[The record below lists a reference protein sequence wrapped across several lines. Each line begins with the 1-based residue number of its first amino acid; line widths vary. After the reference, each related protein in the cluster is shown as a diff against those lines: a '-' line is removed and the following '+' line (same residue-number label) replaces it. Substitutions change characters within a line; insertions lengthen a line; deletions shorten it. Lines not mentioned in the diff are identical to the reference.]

1 VREIPA
7 ALLMCAAHWSFVP
20 AEIRYRVTVFYRRYK
35 QSTDYHDDYKHA
47 VDDAVAAV
55 KVRSQLRSP

>member
-1 VREIPA
+1 
-7 ALLMCAAHWSFVP
+7 MCAAHWSFVP